1 MNILQEL
8 QDFINE
14 FNQDNEIDFSID
26 TIRIEFQKQY
36 KLEKLK
42 ALGDWKKV
50 GKNSNILHKLKKRIA
65 ETEVTSA
72 HRLER
77 HNIYYYNK
85 KDDKKKYRKAEMV
98 IFGMKQYHEDAP
110 PREIIVK
117 ILSILQ
123 NVSNIDVCF
132 DIPHKPNYTALSRQF
147 TLTPYRTKDGI
158 LTDTRYINTT
168 NIMMLDKVTIYDKAY
183 KNNLPNNLWRIEAK
197 ISIPN
202 IRVLALPLYE
212 FKNIVDVLRG
222 KPHDQRTSDRKD

>member
-26 TIRIEFQKQY
+26 AIRIEFQKQY

-42 ALGDWKKV
+42 ALGDWKKL
-50 GKNSNILHKLKKRIA
+50 GKNSNILRKLKKRIA

-72 HRLER
+72 HRLEH

-98 IFGMKQYHEDAP
+98 IFGMKQYHEEAP
-110 PREIIVK
+110 PREIIVE
-117 ILSILQ
+117 ILSILK

-132 DIPHKPNYTALSRQF
+132 DMPHKPNYTALSRQF

-202 IRVLALPLYE
+202 ISVLALPLYE

-222 KPHDQRTSDRKD
+222 